1 VKRSAVTLVAVG
13 AVVAALLLV
22 AAVPSVRSKLLAR
35 YEELTDDFTPEL
47 PFERIVIDRGRPIH
61 VWGKAVADLDRD
73 GDLDLIAGGWE
84 AGGLAW
90 YESPRWR
97 RHQIAEG
104 QQFSTDIETCDI
116 DRDGDQDVV
125 SLRWES
131 IVWYETP
138 TWKPTRI
145 ATDTVHDV
153 EVVDLDGDGDCDAVA
168 RGQTEF
174 NESGHRLLLYEQ
186 LTPTS
191 WRRRDLPIPN
201 GEGLATADLDRD
213 GDIDVI
219 INQHWLENTPARDW
233 PLHGFTNTWT
243 HGDAF
248 VATGDMNGDGRLDIV
263 HSPAELKD
271 ERYRVS
277 WFEAPA
283 DARSGEWKEHVV
295 ADGVEAVL
303 HSLNVAD
310 FDNDGRL
317 DIATAEMTQGADPD
331 EVRIYLNAA
340 PSGTRWSLKRIGVGG
355 SHSMRAIDIDKDGDV
370 DLFGGNWNGEG
381 IHVYRNQMRRPNTR
395 SR

>member
-1 VKRSAVTLVAVG
+1 MKPSAVTLVAVG
-13 AVVAALLLV
+13 TVVAALVLL
-22 AAVPSVRSKLLAR
+22 AAIPRVRSSALAR
-35 YEELTDDFTPEL
+35 YEDLTDDFTPEL
-47 PFERIVIDRGRPIH
+47 PFERIVVDRGRPIH
-61 VWGKAVADLDRD
+61 VWGKAVADIDKD
-73 GDLDLIAGGWE
+73 GDPDLIAGGWE

-90 YESPRWR
+90 YENPRWQ

-104 QQFSTDIETCDI
+104 QQFSTDIETCDV

-131 IVWYETP
+131 IVWYESP
-138 TWKPTRI
+138 SWKPHRI
-145 ATDTVHDV
+145 AADTVHDV
-153 EVVDLDGDGDCDAVA
+153 EVADLDGDGDCDAVA

-174 NESGHRLLLYEQ
+174 NGSGHRLLLYEQ
-186 LTPTS
+186 VTPAS

-219 INQHWLENTPARDW
+219 INQHWLENTPAREW
-233 PLHGFTNTWT
+233 PLHSFTSSWT

-248 VATGDMNGDGRLDIV
+248 VAAGDMNGDGRIDIV

-277 WFEAPA
+277 WFEAPS
-283 DARSGEWKEHVV
+283 DPRSGDWKEHIV
-295 ADGVEAVL
+295 ADSVEAVL

-331 EVRIYLNAA
+331 DVRIHLN
-340 PSGTRWSLKRIGVGG
+340 PGQDGTRWSPKRIGVGG
-355 SHSMRAIDIDKDGDV
+355 SHSMRAIDIDRDGDI

-381 IHVYRNQMRRPNTR
+381 IHIYRNDRGSAKRAR
-395 SR
+395 D